1 MEKISRNA
9 AFRDGKTRYFTGVKC
24 SKGHIAEK
32 MTSNGKCVICNR
44 EKLRKVREDLKNA
57 AKLERSLEESLESMN
72 PSIEASLK
80 QQDLYNES

>member
-24 SKGHIAEK
+24 SKGHVAEK
-32 MTSNGKCVICNR
+32 ITSNGKCVICNK

-57 AKLERSLEESLESMN
+57 AKLERDL
-72 PSIEASLK
+72 EASLK
-80 QQDLYNES
+80 QQDLYNEN